1 MVFLQPQQVQ
11 AKSFHPTEKKKGMVL
26 CEFYF
31 KLKSCPLPFP
41 LPPELKCRLCPWAAC
56 TFAKGGGG
64 MGGGI
69 APSPHPKSKKPKNP
83 KFSNMP

>member
-1 MVFLQPQQVQ
+1 
-11 AKSFHPTEKKKGMVL
+11 MVL
-26 CEFYF
+26 CEFYP
-31 KLKSCPLPFP
+31 KPKCPLPFP

-69 APSPHPKSKKPKNP
+69 ARPLPLAKVENIAQNTKIKNMYIICLKCRHKK
-83 KFSNMP
+83 